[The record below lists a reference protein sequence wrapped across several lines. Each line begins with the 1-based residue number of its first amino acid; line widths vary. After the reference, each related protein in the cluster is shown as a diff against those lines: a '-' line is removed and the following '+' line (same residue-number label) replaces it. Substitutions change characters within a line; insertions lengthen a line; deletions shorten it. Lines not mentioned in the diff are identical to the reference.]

1 MSFSQRRTRITTTE
15 ALDLKSFSDA
25 KIFLIDDE
33 EIVVKLFS
41 LYLQR
46 NGFTNVFGFTDSTEA
61 LDTLRFVTPDII
73 LTDIHMPEVSG
84 SFLTKL
90 IRSFEHLSN
99 VPIVAVTA
107 DSREETRDSIM
118 RKGADDI
125 VYKPVEEKELM
136 QRIARLLNE
145 SMQRKKKFFA
155 AQSAHKLKMKQR
167 KAAQS
172 VRENELRDILR

>member
-1 MSFSQRRTRITTTE
+1 MSLTPKRPQIASSDKLVLE
-15 ALDLKSFSDA
+15 SFNDA

-33 EIVVKLFS
+33 EIVVKLFT

-107 DSREETRDSIM
+107 DIREETRDSIL
-118 RKGADDI
+118 RKGANDI
-125 VYKPVEEKELM
+125 MYKPVEESEMM

-145 SMQRKKKFFA
+145 SSQRKKKFFA

-172 VRENELRDILR
+172 VRENELRNILR